1 MSSEPSRKQMR
12 RALRARR
19 RAVSAGERRRA
30 VRGFARH
37 LPGALGVRRFRHF
50 GVYQAGDGELDPL
63 PALAHP
69 RFGEAALYLPVLDRV
84 HRGRLHFH
92 LWRRERRLKANRFGI
107 GEPRRRE
114 RARAAWALDAIL
126 VPLVGFDDR
135 GHRLGMGGGFYDRAL
150 ADLARRPRRP
160 RLIGVAFE
168 FQRQPR
174 LREAAWDQPLDQ
186 VVTDV
191 RRYLLS

>member
-19 RAVSAGERRRA
+19 RAVPAGARRRA
-30 VRGFARH
+30 TWGFARN

-63 PALAHP
+63 PALAHS
-69 RFGEAALYLPVLDRV
+69 RFGGSVLYLPALDRV
-84 HRGRLHFH
+84 RRGQMHFR
-92 LWRRERRLKANRFGI
+92 LWRRGGRLKANRFGI

-168 FQRQPR
+168 FQRRPR